1 LAIVLPLRKA
11 NNFITFAII
20 VIHILFLYRV
30 LFSKTYN
37 NFCESNKYT
46 TLPYYKD
53 KIYNEVMLMKKIIW
67 HGKHYAIV
75 NAIHL
80 VSNDFGRNVVIALA
94 RWRHY
99 IIVTNARQLGFP
111 TFS

>member
-1 LAIVLPLRKA
+1 
-11 NNFITFAII
+11 
-20 VIHILFLYRV
+20 
-30 LFSKTYN
+30 
-37 NFCESNKYT
+37 
-46 TLPYYKD
+46 
-53 KIYNEVMLMKKIIW
+53 MKKIIW